1 MKKFSKLKSF
11 FKNPIKKNPAQEFVS
26 HCNAGVFENNARFQM
41 LKNRITDFSPKGK
54 FKVHQNGQEVI
65 AKTGEMALGEEE
77 VEIASFVFGE
87 ENPTASRY
95 VELRHGGQLVGIGN
109 VWHRSGKAKT
119 IFLYEN
125 KNSTNFA
132 CDVVSVIK
140 IASGGQIDVA
150 FYDATDDCC
159 LGKSTIVFD
168 KAQEKNIY
176 DFQILPKL
184 LGINDNDKM
193 LVAKNC
199 VGKETVCH
207 PITFAQKLCKENPQ
221 MFRKVDDFNIK
232 NKKMETENEK

>member
-1 MKKFSKLKSF
+1 MKKFSKLKAF
-11 FKNPIKKNPAQEFVS
+11 FRSPAKKNPAQEFVL
-26 HCNAGVFENNARFQM
+26 HCNGEVFEQNARFQM

-54 FKVHQNGQEVI
+54 FKVHQNGQEVF
-65 AKTGEMALGEEE
+65 AKTGEMAFGEEE

-87 ENPTASRY
+87 ENSTASRY
-95 VELRHGGQLVGIGN
+95 IELRHGGQLVGIGN

-125 KNSTNFA
+125 KCATGFA
-132 CDVVSVIK
+132 KDVVSVIK

-159 LGKSTIVFD
+159 LGNTTIVFD
-168 KAQEKNIY
+168 KQQEKNIY
-176 DFQILPKL
+176 DFQISPKL
-184 LGINDNDKM
+184 LGREDDDKM

-207 PITFAQKLCKENPQ
+207 PITFAQKLYSQTPQ
-221 MFRKVDDFNIK
+221 IFKVVDGLTKPHNQQEI
-232 NKKMETENEK
+232 ER